1 MLGGLEHEMLFV
13 PSYWACQKIPS
24 DFHSII
30 FQDGHIEQHQPT
42 PFGPGGIG
50 VIHTNLS
57 VEAQAAEVQRVKKY
71 KAARG

>member
-1 MLGGLEHEMLFV
+1 MV
-13 PSYWACQKIPS
+13 NYRSTK
-24 DFHSII
+24 
-30 FQDGHIEQHQPT
+30 T

-71 KAARG
+71 KAAREGGDSGIWGFTRPGFDEQFANLKMAH